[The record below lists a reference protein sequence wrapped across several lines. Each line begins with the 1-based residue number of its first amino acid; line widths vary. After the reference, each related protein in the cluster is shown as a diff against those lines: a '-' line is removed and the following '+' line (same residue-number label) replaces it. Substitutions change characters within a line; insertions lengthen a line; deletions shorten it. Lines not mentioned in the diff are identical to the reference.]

1 MEYLNLKE
9 DEEDPPDLK
18 PFGERKHYKKE
29 DFSQKEKNKS
39 ERSEEFSQIDVT
51 FPSSSK
57 EEIFG
62 VGEAFSV
69 VIDCEL
75 KNNFLKMDLAKELA
89 KWLCGKYLLLEDLK
103 AENLV
108 SLIGQI
114 KTEDLN
120 FV

>member
-1 MEYLNLKE
+1 M
-9 DEEDPPDLK
+9 
-18 PFGERKHYKKE
+18 
-29 DFSQKEKNKS
+29 
-39 ERSEEFSQIDVT
+39 
-51 FPSSSK
+51 
-57 EEIFG
+57 
-62 VGEAFSV
+62 

-75 KNNFLKMDLAKELA
+75 KNNFLKIDLAKELA

-120 FV
+120 LV